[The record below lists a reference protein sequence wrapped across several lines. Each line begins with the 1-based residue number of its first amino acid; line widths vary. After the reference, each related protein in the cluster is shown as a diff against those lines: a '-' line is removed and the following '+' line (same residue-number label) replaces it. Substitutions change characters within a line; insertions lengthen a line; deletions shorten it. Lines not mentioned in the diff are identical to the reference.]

1 MTVQIADLV
10 ITNHN
15 QRVRAD
21 FWSQLE
27 RLIHESNAPLEIRDN
42 SNQEATRILFQKD
55 GRSEFDHQVWRE
67 TTMLA
72 EMIRLHQQRF
82 LELNPHEKW
91 EFKEKSNCA
100 LSFDEHVKYEQEV
113 DDNGLSEQ
121 ELHETERLIA
131 PIYSRQQLEA
141 WAAKIFLKRDI
152 KNMLENGLD

>member
-27 RLIHESNAPLEIRDN
+27 RLIHESNAPLETRDN

-67 TTMLA
+67 TKMLP

-82 LELNPHEKW
+82 LELNPHEQR

-100 LSFDEHVKYEQEV
+100 LDR
-113 DDNGLSEQ
+113 DW
-121 ELHETERLIA
+121 ET
-131 PIYSRQQLEA
+131 
-141 WAAKIFLKRDI
+141 W
-152 KNMLENGLD
+152 